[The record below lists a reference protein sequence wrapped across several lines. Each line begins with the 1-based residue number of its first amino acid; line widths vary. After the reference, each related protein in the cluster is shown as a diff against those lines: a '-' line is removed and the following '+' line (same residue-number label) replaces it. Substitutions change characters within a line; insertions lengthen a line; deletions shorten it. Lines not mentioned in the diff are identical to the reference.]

1 MIAWF
6 TKNHVAANLL
16 MLFLLVIGLGSLS
29 TRIPLEV
36 FPSVDS
42 EVVSVNISLR
52 GATPED
58 VEQGVTIRVEEAVQD
73 LEGIKKI
80 TSTSS
85 EASSSVRIEVESNY
99 DPRELL
105 ADIKSRVDSINT
117 FPVDAEKPVIAL
129 AQRKREVIAV
139 TVTGKYSEKET
150 LEFAEVVRDELL
162 RLDGVTQL
170 DLSGV
175 RNYEVTLEVSQDKL
189 QQYQLTLSEIARAIN
204 ASSTDISAGNLKT
217 QGGDILL
224 RSKGQ
229 AYYKDEFANIA
240 IKTASDGTIIRLSD
254 IANVIDGF
262 EETPVRTRF
271 NGEQAAFIDVYRIG
285 QQSAID
291 VADKVKGYIN
301 SRQDNLPEG
310 YSLSYW
316 DDDSEIVK
324 NRIATLMGSAMQG
337 GILVLLLL
345 TLFLRPSIAF
355 WVFIGIPVSFMG
367 AFIFMPFFNVS
378 LNVMSLFG
386 FILVLGI
393 VVDDAIVTGENIYSH
408 LKTAPNGEMAA
419 INGAKEVAAP
429 VTFGILTTVTA
440 FLPMLFI
447 EGNRGAIF
455 AQIAIVVIPVLLF
468 SLIESKFVLPAHLKH
483 IKLRHENQKQNRF
496 EKFQQNF
503 ADGFERAIIKFYQP
517 FLRIALKNKAATLS
531 LFTGMLIIIIALIMT
546 GWTKFTFFPRIPSE
560 TVRLSLT
567 MPAGTPFEVTNQHII
582 SIASKAKILQDKYID
597 EATNESIILN
607 ILATTGGRG
616 GTSNAGGVRFEIT
629 PPEKRE
635 SDITSGQLLAEWR
648 RMVGDIPGAES
659 VTYRA
664 EIGRSSD
671 PIDVQLSANSLDTLR
686 EIADQV
692 KGHLTTY
699 PTVFD
704 ISDSLSNGKEELLIE
719 LTEQGKALGFTREEV
734 TNQIRSFY
742 FGSQVQRIQ
751 RGRDDIRVMVRLPL
765 NERQSLADLEK
776 VLITTSQG
784 AQVPLGHVAKMTSG
798 KSPSSIKRID
808 RYRVL
813 NVTADVD
820 KDNTNMTVLQ
830 ADLKTYLD
838 GLVAQYPGV
847 RHSLEGEARE
857 QSESFGSLQWGLVF
871 VCFMIYSLLAIPF
884 KSYVQPFIV
893 MSVIPF
899 GLIGAV
905 IGHWIMGSA
914 LTIFSILGMLA
925 LVGVVVN
932 DSLVLVDFINKKRAE
947 GVELVEA
954 VLTAG
959 AKRFRPVMLT
969 SLTTFIGL
977 MPLLLEQSTQAQFLI
992 PMAISLGFGII
1003 FATFIT
1009 LIMVP
1014 VNYMVVE
1021 RIKGVKVD
1029 EAEFDKDFG
1038 DSFAPVPFVNEPAI
1052 NEPIKGS

>member
-6 TKNHVAANLL
+6 AKNHVAANLL
-16 MLFLLVIGLGSLS
+16 MLMLLVLGLGSLS

-36 FPSVDS
+36 FPTVES
-42 EVVSVNISLR
+42 ERISVNISLR

-58 VEQGVTIRVEEAVQD
+58 VEKGVTIRVEEAVQD
-73 LEGIKKI
+73 LEGIEKI
-80 TSTSS
+80 TSSSS
-85 EASSSVRIEVESNY
+85 ESSSQVTIEVESGY
-99 DPRELL
+99 DPREML
-105 ADIKSRVDSINT
+105 ADIKSRVDAINT
-117 FPVDAEKPVIAL
+117 FPVDAENPVIAL

-139 TVTGKYSEKET
+139 TVTGIYSEKET
-150 LEFAEVVRDELL
+150 VEFAEVVRDELL
-162 RLDGVTQL
+162 RLEGVTQL

-175 RNYEVTLEVSQDKL
+175 RNYEVSLALSQNKL
-189 QQYQLTLSEIARAIN
+189 RQYNLTLSEVSKAIN

-240 IKTASDGTIIRLSD
+240 IKSAADGTIIRLGD
-254 IANVIDGF
+254 IANVVDGF

-271 NGEQAAFIDVYRIG
+271 NGQQAAFIDVYRIG

-291 VADKVKGYIN
+291 VADKIKGYID
-301 SRQDNLPEG
+301 SRQATLPQG
-310 YSLSYW
+310 YGLSYW

-324 NRIATLMGSAMQG
+324 NRIATLTGSALQG

-345 TLFLRPSIAF
+345 TLFLRPSIAI

-367 AFIFMPFFNVS
+367 AFIFMPFFGVS
-378 LNVMSLFG
+378 LNVISLFG

-393 VVDDAIVTGENIYSH
+393 VVDDAIVTGENIYTH
-408 LKTAPNGEMAA
+408 LKTSPNGEQAA
-419 INGAKEVAAP
+419 ILGAQEVAAP

-447 EGNRGAIF
+447 EGTRGAIF
-455 AQIAIVVIPVLLF
+455 GQIAIVVIPVLLF
-468 SLIESKFVLPAHLKH
+468 SLIESKFVLPAHLKY
-483 IKLRHENQKQNRF
+483 IKMRSEKENYNKF
-496 EKFQQNF
+496 EVFQQKF
-503 ADGFERAIIKFYQP
+503 ADGFERAIIQFYQP
-517 FLRIALKNKAATLS
+517 FLRIALKHKTATLS
-531 LFTGMLIIIIALIMT
+531 LFLSVLLVIAALLAT

-560 TVRLSLT
+560 TVRLNLT
-567 MPAGTPFEVTNQHII
+567 MPAGTPFEVTNAHII
-582 SIASKAKILQDKYID
+582 AIAAKAEALQKKYTEED
-597 EATNESIILN
+597 GESVILN

-629 PPEKRE
+629 AAEKRE
-635 SDITSGQLLAEWR
+635 SDITSQQLLTEWR
-648 RMVGDIPGAES
+648 RSVGDIPGAES

-671 PIDVQLSANSLDTLR
+671 PIDVQLSANSLETLR

-692 KGHLTTY
+692 KEHLKKY

-704 ISDSLSNGKEELLIE
+704 IADSLSNGKEELLIE
-719 LTEQGKALGFTREEV
+719 LTEQGKALGLTRQEV
-734 TNQIRSFY
+734 STQVRSFY
-742 FGSQVQRIQ
+742 FGAEVQRIQ
-751 RGRDDIRVMVRLPL
+751 RGRDDVRVMLRLPL
-765 NERQSLADLEK
+765 DERQSLDDLKK

-830 ADLKTYLD
+830 ADLKVFLD
-838 GLVAQYPGV
+838 GLVQQYPGV

-857 QSESFGSLQWGLVF
+857 QRDSFGSLQWGLVF
-871 VCFMIYSLLAIPF
+871 VLFMIYSLLAIPF
-884 KSYVQPFIV
+884 KSYIQPLIV

-905 IGHWIMGSA
+905 LGHWLMGSP
-914 LTIFSILGMLA
+914 LTIFSILGMMA

-932 DSLVLVDFINKKRAE
+932 DSLVLVDFINKKREA
-947 GVELVEA
+947 GMPLAEA

-959 AKRFRPVMLT
+959 TKRFRPVMLT

-977 MPLLLEQSTQAQFLI
+977 MPLLLEKSTQAQFLI

-1009 LIMVP
+1009 LILVP
-1014 VNYMVVE
+1014 VNYLVVE
-1021 RIKGVKVD
+1021 RLKGNKVD
-1029 EAEFDKDFG
+1029 QASLDQKFE
-1038 DSFAPVPFVNEPAI
+1038 DSFGVAR
-1052 NEPIKGS
+1052 S